1 MPEAVICRSTQQLHN
16 RICRIRYEFVMEFRK
31 DLPTK
36 VQMMCSV
43 LLLIFFENFSAHMS
57 PKSSTS
63 RHLFVSANLCIFE
76 LRTIILCIITEDHHS
91 PHHQQPQTEAHI
103 ITRATHFR
111 YLLFADGATID
122 DGAPQWVQR
131 AGPTSTGQRTK

>member
-1 MPEAVICRSTQQLHN
+1 MNLSGIQERPTNEGSEDDVFCVAAHFFRELVSTF
-16 RICRIRYEFVMEFRK
+16 C
-31 DLPTK
+31 
-36 VQMMCSV
+36 
-43 LLLIFFENFSAHMS
+43 
-57 PKSSTS
+57 
-63 RHLFVSANLCIFE
+63 FE
-76 LRTIILCIITEDHHS
+76 LRTIILCIITDHHS